1 MKFRVNLFIYIYI
14 VDFHFSIR
22 EASCLNKKTK
32 NMNINKF
39 IYKLTFSSIPSPIR
53 KPHLFRH
60 THNKLFKILYSE
72 KNTEKLSEV
81 AFALKKTI
89 YADAAI

>member
-1 MKFRVNLFIYIYI
+1 MLVI
-14 VDFHFSIR
+14 
-22 EASCLNKKTK
+22 
-32 NMNINKF
+32 
-39 IYKLTFSSIPSPIR
+39 KLTFSSIPSPIR

-60 THNKLFKILYSE
+60 THNILFKILNSE
-72 KNTEKLSEV
+72 KNTEIISEV